1 MKYLDDTI
9 EYFNNLDN
17 LEIGKHNIPNGDD
30 ETGNDLEQ
38 SSHIRHIDK
47 SKYRK
52 ENVSRLVVQM
62 KLSVTDT
69 SNEINYFVQKNYPHI
84 YLIF

>member
-1 MKYLDDTI
+1 MFSISDTI
-9 EYFNNLDN
+9 EYCNNLDN

-38 SSHIRHIDK
+38 SNHIRHIDK

-62 KLSVTDT
+62 KLLVTDT